1 MFDYSRIDRIDPD
14 FLEQFLL
21 PGEKFEKAFNFPRKK
36 SKKMKFNGQEY
47 NVRYSLEDGL
57 AVLWN
62 EYAYD
67 IEAKWGRIRANYRAM
82 LREAPEDENL
92 YISYEEFIPR
102 NLAQRSPK
110 PVYTKGLQAL
120 QEETWCYALDPILKT
135 VPRSTRK
142 ITPPADA
149 PMLTHEQV
157 RRRVLCFVA
166 MIARIC
172 QEDGLKLLLNQLPLP
187 CTKDQVK
194 HNWSIAHLDLI
205 SPGEKTPL
213 TLRVWTE
220 NNEIYIF
227 FMHIR
232 NAREIFHEISD
243 TPALFVFPEG
253 EDSGQNPPQ
262 LCYAQNETGGKS
274 AKTAVADSWCMTPP
288 QTKLTYAQVNWL
300 GGNQKYVYCSNYA
313 AQAGDLT
320 MIGYPHAKQNP
331 LPGSTFGRMGSV
343 MACSDVLKIKT
354 TNAVDLEYVFTKNP
368 DRKQIAALA
377 KKMTAEVSERTVSE
391 KHSFIY
397 VSGEWPCDTYVHVR
411 YMLRF
416 MTRRLLAAV
425 SVAAHPE
432 LASAAS
438 LAKAREILRQLPL
451 REGEDAIFR
460 DPYVYEGGC
469 GFDWVAGSLPDEPEL
484 ARRRA
489 ELLKCG
495 AIYAYGSVDLDYDEW
510 IHKRVPEASK
520 INYQKSGEFFNY
532 GAQQYDAY
540 EIFESCFGTAAL
552 IPFYASREGTSG
564 AERALVNEYINCCVM
579 MDAVGVMAKC
589 SLVNLLQQYLLA
601 QPPIQGYVSALAAY
615 FRKNAI
621 DWAADL
627 LEAYAREDMEFI
639 RGYAAKDAKPVE
651 IPLDPPQM
659 PSDFKNR
666 FRDPDMN
673 ALDRRW
679 LCFDIEMQWRERE
692 GLNGGQRLAHAAGP
706 EDLRNALA
714 TAMSE
719 NEIST
724 VKDRRFALLGFD
736 DDLAAATKA
745 LLERQGGVYQPEP
758 DGETDYAVVYVS
770 GFAAAAQT
778 IAQALQAA
786 GGKPALVSDRALWQT
801 LRKFFRPGQAGPAG
815 EEV

>member
-1 MFDYSRIDRIDPD
+1 MARA
-14 FLEQFLL
+14 E
-21 PGEKFEKAFNFPRKK
+21 KK
-36 SKKMKFNGQEY
+36 SQ
-47 NVRYSLEDGL
+47 
-57 AVLWN
+57 
-62 EYAYD
+62 
-67 IEAKWGRIRANYRAM
+67 
-82 LREAPEDENL
+82 
-92 YISYEEFIPR
+92 
-102 NLAQRSPK
+102 
-110 PVYTKGLQAL
+110 
-120 QEETWCYALDPILKT
+120 
-135 VPRSTRK
+135 
-142 ITPPADA
+142 
-149 PMLTHEQV
+149 
-157 RRRVLCFVA
+157 
-166 MIARIC
+166 
-172 QEDGLKLLLNQLPLP
+172 
-187 CTKDQVK
+187 
-194 HNWSIAHLDLI
+194 
-205 SPGEKTPL
+205 
-213 TLRVWTE
+213 

-495 AIYAYGSVDLDYDEW
+495 AIYAYGSVDLDYDKW
-510 IHKRVPEASK
+510 ILKRVPEASK

-564 AERALVNEYINCCVM
+564 AERALVNEYINCCAM

-589 SLVNLLQQYLLA
+589 GLVNLLQQYLLV

-692 GLNGGQRLAHAAGP
+692 GLNGGQRLAHTAGP
-706 EDLRNALA
+706 GDLRNALA
-714 TAMSE
+714 TAMS
-719 NEIST
+719 
-724 VKDRRFALLGFD
+724 
-736 DDLAAATKA
+736 
-745 LLERQGGVYQPEP
+745 
-758 DGETDYAVVYVS
+758 
-770 GFAAAAQT
+770 
-778 IAQALQAA
+778 
-786 GGKPALVSDRALWQT
+786 
-801 LRKFFRPGQAGPAG
+801 
-815 EEV
+815 